1 MYAWLPVT
9 AKGSMALQFPT
20 IWPWHTYSL
29 TLSICFPF
37 FAFHPT
43 SMLWLGQWA
52 TPAELLPTFWEV
64 LSTLSWAFISTFRIL
79 RICNVCN
86 SAKNEVIEEKHST
99 QKGSLVRCWCDF
111 VSYCFQF
118 LHTCMCVCLILSLF
132 CDTPT
137 PLSDHVEMDGYG
149 RAWQTAWC
157 IFPPPFHGHTHTHTY
172 AGLYAHP
179 MKRMHSAAAT
189 VFSSLSP
196 NAQQSQHLV
205 HSISTHLAGT
215 TTTPQ
220 GSTQHR
226 QTLFRSMQT
235 YAN

>member
-99 QKGSLVRCWCDF
+99 QKGSLVRCWCDI
-111 VSYCFQF
+111 VSYFFQF

-149 RAWQTAWC
+149 RARQTAWC
-157 IFPPPFHGHTHTHTY
+157 IFPPPFHGHTHTHTRWALCTSY
-172 AGLYAHP
+172 EEDALSCSY
-179 MKRMHSAAAT
+179 SFF
-189 VFSSLSP
+189 FSFTECTAITALG
-196 NAQQSQHLV
+196 SQHK
-205 HSISTHLAGT
+205 HSSRRHNHHATGFDTA
-215 TTTPQ
+215 
-220 GSTQHR
+220 
-226 QTLFRSMQT
+226 QTNVVSI
-235 YAN
+235 YAKIC